1 MAQVVIPNVSTYG
14 STYTKVAAQNI
25 GDHVTP
31 GEIDVDN
38 LNRTR
43 LSEQVEFSDIE
54 EQIRDYVLASLGH
67 PVVRVELV
75 DHQLKVCIDEAL
87 TELEYHA
94 PHLTRQLAMV
104 ELTAGVGVYQLPKS
118 IIRNITYVT
127 YKKNLLALQAQAGT
141 LEFDFLL
148 SMFQG
153 GNNFLEGFGIGDFY
167 LLQSTM
173 ETTRRI
179 LGQDGAFE
187 ILDGQYLQLHPIPV
201 TDDTAIIEFR
211 GLNSETLSP
220 KLRNWVQRFATACA
234 KEILGQVR
242 GKFSSVPGPGGGT
255 QLNGTQLIQ
264 QAAQEKEQLRQ
275 QLMNEIEEPPMFT
288 TG

>member
-1 MAQVVIPNVSTYG
+1 MAQIVIPNVTTYG
-14 STYTKVAAQNI
+14 NSYTSVASKSTGQ
-25 GDHVTP
+25 HRTP

-43 LSEQVEFSDIE
+43 LSDQVEFSEIE

-75 DHQLKVCIDEAL
+75 DHQLKVCIDEAI

-94 PHLTRQLAMV
+94 PHLTRQMAMI
-104 ELTAGVGVYQLPKS
+104 ELTKGVGVYELPQS

-148 SMFQG
+148 SFFQG
-153 GNNFLEGFGIGDFY
+153 GGNFLEGFGIGDYY

-187 ILDGQYLQLHPIPV
+187 ILDGKFLQLHPTPV
-201 TDDTAIIEFR
+201 VNDTAIIEFR

-242 GKFSSVPGPGGGT
+242 GKFNSVPGPGGGT
-255 QLNGTQLIQ
+255 QLNGATLMQ
-264 QAAQEKEQLRQ
+264 QAMQEKEMLRQ
-275 QLMNEIEEPPMFT
+275 QLMSEIEEPPMFT

>member
-1 MAQVVIPNVSTYG
+1 MAQVVIPSVTSYG
-14 STYTKVAAQNI
+14 NTFTNVAAKYINE
-25 GDHVTP
+25 HETP
-31 GEIDVDN
+31 GDIDVDN

-43 LSEQVEFSDIE
+43 LSDQVEFSDIE

-75 DHQLKVCIDEAL
+75 DHQLKVCIDEAI

-94 PHLTRQLAMV
+94 PHLTRQMAMIN
-104 ELTAGVGVYQLPKS
+104 LTKNVGVYELPQS

-148 SMFQG
+148 SFFQG
-153 GNNFLEGFGIGDFY
+153 GGNFLEGFGIGDYY
-167 LLQSTM
+167 LLQSSM

-187 ILDGQYLQLHPIPV
+187 ILDGKFLQLHPTPV

-242 GKFSSVPGPGGGT
+242 GKFNSVPGPGGGT
-255 QLNGTQLIQ
+255 QLNGATLMQ

-275 QLMNEIEEPPMFT
+275 QLMSEIEEPPMFT

>member
-1 MAQVVIPNVSTYG
+1 MARVVIPKVTAYGNSFSKVVSDT
-14 STYTKVAAQNI
+14 I
-25 GDHVTP
+25 GDHEAP
-31 GEIDVDN
+31 GEIDVDS

-43 LSEQVEFSDIE
+43 LSDQVEFSEIE

-94 PHLTRQLAMV
+94 PHLTTQMAMIN
-104 ELTAGVGVYQLPKS
+104 LTANVGVYELPQN

-148 SMFQG
+148 SFFQG
-153 GNNFLEGFGIGDFY
+153 GGNFLEGFGIGDYY
-167 LLQSTM
+167 LLQASM
-173 ETTRRI
+173 ETTRRV

-187 ILDGQYLQLHPIPV
+187 VLDGRFLQLHPTPV
-201 TDDTAIIEFR
+201 TNDTAIIEFR

-220 KLRNWVQRFATACA
+220 KLRNWVQRYATACA

-242 GKFSSVPGPGGGT
+242 GKFNSVPGPGGGT
-255 QLNGTQLIQ
+255 QLNGAALMQ
-264 QAAQEKEQLRQ
+264 QAMQEKEQLRQ
-275 QLMNEIEEPPMFT
+275 QLVNEIEEPPMFT

>member
-1 MAQVVIPNVSTYG
+1 MAQVVIPDVTTYG
-14 STYTKVAAQNI
+14 NTFARQAYRNMSDNE
-25 GDHVTP
+25 TP

-43 LSEQVEFSDIE
+43 LSDQIEFTELE

-75 DHQLKVCIDEAL
+75 DHQLKVCMDEAL

-94 PHLTRQLAMV
+94 PHLTRQMCMIQ
-104 ELTAGVGVYQLPKS
+104 LTPGVAVYQLPKS
-118 IIRNITYVT
+118 IIRNINYVT
-127 YKKNLLALQAQAGT
+127 YKKNLMALQAARGT

-153 GNNFLEGFGIGDFY
+153 GTNFLEGLGIGDFY

-201 TDDTAIIEFR
+201 TTDTAIIEFR

-220 KLRNWVQRFATACA
+220 KLRNWVQRFSTACA

-242 GKFSSVPGPGGGT
+242 GKFNSVPGPGGGT
-255 QLNGTQLIQ
+255 QLNGTVLLQ
-264 QAAQEKEQLRQ
+264 QAQQEKAALRQ
-275 QLMNEIEEPPMFT
+275 ELMMDIEEPPIFT